1 MNTFRRPMFRGG
13 PVDSRGTGI
22 TSGLSYG
29 GRVGLQGGGMPPTG
43 NPRFINLGGGQ
54 GPTTIGGRQI
64 YQRPIGPPT
73 GGLRISKGFRNA
85 RGLPTLRML
94 GTQTLKNLAFPS
106 LSTTSL
112 MALPFLPTGIMAAA
126 NMPKTDAALQ
136 FMKGK
141 PGELSPQE
149 QFTFDE
155 TNIDV
160 GDFYDEL
167 SRKNKEGTPISTLD
181 AFLLDPATGTYPKF
195 MGRLEDRE
203 KRAAIEKAKI
213 GKQTE
218 NPLDDGEG
226 KALSA
231 AQIENIELK
240 KLLEGFMK
248 AEPKAKESDMEESV
262 EIDKEKFAKIL
273 GKDKA
278 RGQDISDMLLSFSS
292 KALAPDA
299 TVKSAFAEFAAD
311 EVKRPSRARKI
322 EDSAAAL
329 AINKYIKGE
338 ISKQEAEAFLNRAK
352 VQSDLIAERGKLTAG
367 QAFAKST
374 SPTFAG
380 RVKDA
385 ALTVFET
392 SPKFEVVESKD
403 MKTVEEG
410 GKFKFSAEDIGVIF
424 IETDTRE
431 SYTFDRGGNRVT
443 VING

>member
-1 MNTFRRPMFRGG
+1 MFRGG

-43 NPRFINLGGGQ
+43 GVV
-54 GPTTIGGRQI
+54 TGRALMNVSQPPK
-64 YQRPIGPPT
+64 YSRPIGPPAGSLRGPI
-73 GGLRISKGFRNA
+73 GGRSFRFPMLSSQA
-85 RGLPTLRML
+85 RAAMGL
-94 GTQTLKNLAFPS
+94 GFPS
-106 LSTTSL
+106 LSTLGL
-112 MALPFLPTGIMAAA
+112 MSLPFAPTAAMAAM

-136 FMKGK
+136 FMKDA
-141 PGELSPQE
+141 PD
-149 QFTFDE
+149 FTFDE

-181 AFLLDPATGTYPKF
+181 AFLLDPETGTYPKF

-218 NPLDDGEG
+218 NPLDDKEQALTADQIRILELEKLIEG
-226 KALSA
+226 MTKV
-231 AQIENIELK
+231 
-240 KLLEGFMK
+240 
-248 AEPKAKESDMEESV
+248 EPKAKDTDTEESV

-322 EDSAAAL
+322 DDSAAAL

-338 ISKQEAEAFLNRAK
+338 ISKQEADTLIKRLELQSKLAGERTAK
-352 VQSDLIAERGKLTAG
+352 TAAEYIQASDAA
-367 QAFAKST
+367 
-374 SPTFAG
+374 TFAG
-380 RVKDA
+380 RVKEGLNSA
-385 ALTVFET
+385 YSRQGIVPSFKEVT
-392 SPKFEVVESKD
+392 SKEMNDPE
-403 MKTVEEG
+403 
-410 GKFKFSAEDIGVIF
+410 KFKFGIEDVGIIF
-424 IETDTRE
+424 IETDTKKAY
-431 SYTFDRGGNRVT
+431 SFDEAGNE
-443 VING
+443 ILIYQG